1 LGTTTLK
8 PDASSATADVG
19 LSLTQ
24 LYAHEIL
31 ANPYPLYQRLRAED
45 PVHWDPF
52 LHTWV
57 VTRYSDVVTVLQNL
71 SARCTPSP
79 ERLAAMGV
87 DSMQPIASV
96 LRRQM
101 LFMDAPDHTALRAV
115 CTIGF
120 TPARISALQFRIEEI
135 VCQLLQEALRQG
147 CMEVIAD
154 FAEPLPSIVSAEIL
168 GLPASDHRQLKSW
181 SAKFAEI
188 LGNFQHNPD
197 CLSEMLRNLDEMCT
211 YFRDTIREEQ
221 RRPKDGLIHAL
232 LTAEV
237 NGHHLTE
244 DVIIANCILLMVG
257 AQETTPNLIGN
268 GLLALLRNPGQL
280 QLLRAKPD
288 LLTSAI
294 EELLRYEAPSQHTTR
309 LASNDVTIAGK
320 LIAAGQ
326 SVIAVM
332 GAANRDPER
341 FPEPDQ
347 LDISRKNNKHL
358 AFGAGDHFC
367 FGAPLAR
374 LEGRIAFSLLLE
386 KVPGFVL
393 DDEPLIWRQN
403 LGLRGLM
410 KLPITFGADCGG

>member
-1 LGTTTLK
+1 M
-8 PDASSATADVG
+8 ASADPS

-24 LYAHEIL
+24 LYAHEVL
-31 ANPYPLYQRLRAED
+31 ANPYPLYERLRRED

-87 DSMQPIASV
+87 DGMRPIADA

-115 CTIGF
+115 CTVGF
-120 TPARISALQFRIEEI
+120 TPARVSALQFHITEI
-135 VCQLLQEALRQG
+135 VSQRLQAGLRRG
-147 CMEVIAD
+147 CWEVIAD
-154 FAEPLPSIVSAEIL
+154 LAEPLPSIISAEIL
-168 GLPASDHRQLKSW
+168 GLPVSDHRQLKSW

-211 YFRDTIREEQ
+211 YFRDAIREEQ
-221 RRPKDGLIHAL
+221 RRPKDGLIHTL
-232 LTAEV
+232 LTVEV
-237 NGHHLTE
+237 NGHRLAE
-244 DVIIANCILLMVG
+244 DDVIANCILLMVG

-268 GLLALLRNPGQL
+268 GLVALLRNPEEL
-280 QLLRAKPD
+280 QMLRAQPD
-288 LLTSAI
+288 LMTSAI

-309 LASNDVTIAGK
+309 LALNDVSIAGK
-320 LIAAGQ
+320 QIASGQ

-341 FPEPDQ
+341 FPEPDR

-374 LEGRIAFSLLLE
+374 LEGKIAFSVLLE
-386 KVPGFVL
+386 KAPSFAL
-393 DDEPLIWRQN
+393 DDSPLIWRQN

-410 KLPITFGADCGG
+410 KLPIIFGGSCGD